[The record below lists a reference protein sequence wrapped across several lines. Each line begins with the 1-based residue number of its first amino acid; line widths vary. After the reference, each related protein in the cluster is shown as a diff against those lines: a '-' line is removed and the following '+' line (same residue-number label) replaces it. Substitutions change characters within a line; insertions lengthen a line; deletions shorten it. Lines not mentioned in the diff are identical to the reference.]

1 MHIMDRT
8 PKILTIIGLVF
19 EGFSVV
25 VLGIFALLFRNYQ
38 ELPFMD
44 EAMAE
49 MTGAE
54 LNDFIW
60 IMDFVVNL
68 TFGMFIIIG
77 IFFIINIILFS
88 KLIGGKYTEETAKK
102 VYLYQAIWGGI
113 NLLSNQITGILYLIS
128 GVSGYN
134 GYKEMTKKDI
144 REGI

>member
-1 MHIMDRT
+1 MDRT

-49 MTGAE
+49 LTGSE
-54 LNDFIW
+54 LEDFIW
-60 IMDFVVNL
+60 IMDFAINL
-68 TFGMFIIIG
+68 MTVMFVIIG
-77 IFFIINIILFS
+77 VFFIINIFLFS
-88 KLIGGKYTEETAKK
+88 KLMSGKYTEEVAKK
-102 VYLYQAIWGGI
+102 VYLYQAIWGGF

-128 GVSGYN
+128 GVSGFN